1 MISLRR
7 YYHRLV
13 GHHARFH
20 LAVAVPIVAVAY
32 MVVPHVAR
40 LIDSAGGYNP
50 GVYEPKDADRAD
62 WVRRHDPDALIAS
75 VSWEAMLN
83 VALFLLV
90 AVVWLT
96 LLRDRA
102 PRRRSPP
109 R

>member
-7 YYHRLV
+7 YYHRHL

-20 LAVAVPIVAVAY
+20 LVVAVTIIAVSY

-40 LIDSAGGYNP
+40 VIETVAGYNP
-50 GVYEPKDADRAD
+50 AGYEPKDADRAD
-62 WVRRHDPDALIAS
+62 WIRRTDPDAFIANL
-75 VSWEAMLN
+75 SWEAMVN
-83 VALFLLV
+83 VSLFLLV
-90 AVVWLT
+90 AVLWLT

-102 PRRRSPP
+102 PKRRSPP

>member
-7 YYHRLV
+7 YYHRHV

-20 LAVAVPIVAVAY
+20 LVVAVTIIAVSY
-32 MVVPHVAR
+32 MVVPPVAR
-40 LIDSAGGYNP
+40 LIESAAGYNP
-50 GVYEPKDADRAD
+50 TVYEPKDADRGE
-62 WVRRHDPDALIAS
+62 WLRRNDPDAFIANIS
-75 VSWEAMLN
+75 VEAMLN

-90 AVVWLT
+90 AVLWLT